1 MSLCAAAYIATEGV
15 LHILTSHLL
24 PASFTLAVLA
34 VVITLIGGKG
44 WEAADAWAA
53 LVACCFIVYNA
64 YHIFCPVFG
73 EIMDEAPAGT

>member
-1 MSLCAAAYIATEGV
+1 M
-15 LHILTSHLL
+15 
-24 PASFTLAVLA
+24 VLA

-64 YHIFCPVFG
+64 YHIFRPVFG